1 MLDLIFLILF
11 IIIFVKANKGV
22 VNETLCNTAMVIGV
36 LAGILG
42 LVQAFFIKGD
52 NKLWILNIIV
62 MLIAFFIKRAA
73 YRFAKLYT
81 DKMDELDRRYRKAM
95 ERPSR
100 LDNEHKASTDFD
112 DPNVRFG
119 GGSGSDWNGK

>member
-11 IIIFVKANKGV
+11 IIIIVKANKGE
-22 VNETLCNTAMVIGV
+22 VNEIMCNVALVIGV

-52 NKLWILNIIV
+52 NILWILNIIV
-62 MLIAFFIKRAA
+62 MLIAVVLKRAA
-73 YRFAKLYT
+73 YHFAKLYR
-81 DKMDELDRRYRKAM
+81 DRIDELDRRYRQSM
-95 ERPSR
+95 ERDSR
-100 LDNEHKASTDFD
+100 LDDEHKASTDFD

-119 GGSGSDWNGK
+119 GNGSNWNGK